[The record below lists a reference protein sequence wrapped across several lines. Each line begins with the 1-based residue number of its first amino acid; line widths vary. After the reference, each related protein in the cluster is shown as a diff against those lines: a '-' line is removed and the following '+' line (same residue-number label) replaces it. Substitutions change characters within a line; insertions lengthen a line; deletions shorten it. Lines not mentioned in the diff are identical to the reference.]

1 MSIIDTLKDRRKA
14 EKSALTALSERIATA
29 PAAEART
36 MTAKFNSGMVD
47 IDTLDARIAELTEQ
61 DVRESAAASA
71 RVGNGGARFTTHG
84 PQVYSDP
91 HQNPESPSFFR
102 DLRDS
107 RLGNYEAADRLNRNQ
122 QARASES
129 RAISTTA
136 GAGGQF
142 APPAWL
148 VDEFVAMARA
158 GRVTADLLNKQE
170 LPSGVSS
177 VNLPKVAT
185 GSTTAIQATQNTAI
199 SNTDITSTSVASGIS
214 TVAGQQVVSLQ
225 LIAQSGIPFDRII
238 LEDLA
243 FDYARALD
251 LQVITGSGASGQL
264 RGLENG
270 ASVGTTT
277 FTSASPAFVSTA
289 AANSL
294 YNKIISAIN
303 TINTTRFLP
312 PTAIVMHPTLWAWIL
327 EALDTTTRPLV
338 LTSGASFQN
347 AAGLSDG
354 VVAQGAVGS
363 LLGLPVYT
371 DANIP
376 TNKGAGTNQTEVYV
390 LRGSDVYL
398 YESALEMTSFEA
410 TYAAQASVLFRVLGY
425 SAMIPD
431 RYAQSVNIV
440 SGTGLILPTL

>member
-1 MSIIDTLKDRRKA
+1 MTLIDTLKDRRKA
-14 EKSALTALSERIATA
+14 EKLALTALNERIATA

-61 DVRESAAASA
+61 DIRESAAASA
-71 RVGNGGARFTTHG
+71 RVGNGARAYTN
-84 PQVYSDP
+84 PSDVYHDP
-91 HQNPESPSFFR
+91 IKNPDSPSFFK

-107 RLGNYEAADRLNRNQ
+107 RLGNRDAGDRLSRNQ
-122 QARASES
+122 AARADEN

-148 VDEFVAMARA
+148 VEEFIALARP

-225 LIAQSGIPFDRII
+225 LIAQSGIPFDRVI

-243 FDYARALD
+243 FDYSRALD
-251 LQVITGSGASGQL
+251 LQVITGSGVSGQL

-270 ASVGTTT
+270 ASVGVTA
-277 FTSASPAFVSTA
+277 FTSASPAFVSTTS
-289 AANSL
+289 ANSL
-294 YNKIISAIN
+294 YNRLIAAVNQIN
-303 TINTTRFLP
+303 VTRFLP
-312 PTAIVMHPTLWAWIL
+312 PTAIVMHPTRWAWIL

-338 LTSGASFQN
+338 LTAGASVQN

-354 VVAQGAVGS
+354 AVAQGAVGS

-371 DANIP
+371 DSNVP
-376 TNKGAGTNQTEVYV
+376 TNKGAGSNQDEVYV
-390 LRGSDVYL
+390 LRGPDVFL
-398 YESALEMTSFEA
+398 YETDVQMESFEA

-431 RYAQSVNIV
+431 RYSQSINIIQ
-440 SGTGLILPTL
+440 GTGLIVPTL